1 MDYLFIWSRDLQL
14 YQLMI
19 LMNLNQNGLV
29 QLLQVRDQMSDL
41 EVKNK
46 DGATPLHRAS
56 RNGHP
61 EVAELLLARGAEVN
75 AVDRAG
81 ATSLMIASAN
91 GHEFVVGQ
99 LLSHDADVNHLA
111 AKHTAQTARNHKC
124 SNNVDIVL
132 CNGLDAF
139 RTRRLFDV
147 LMCNPPYVPTED
159 EEIYTTTPETTTNHN
174 SVINAAFAGGEKG
187 RLLVDSVLMPQ
198 LADYLWKEGRAYVVA
213 LHENDV
219 GEIQQDAKARGLES
233 QVVMERRADM
243 ERLCVLRFTTTTTTT
258 TL

>member
-1 MDYLFIWSRDLQL
+1 MMALSRIALTSYRADEC
-14 YQLMI
+14 YEP
-19 LMNLNQNGLV
+19 
-29 QLLQVRDQMSDL
+29 SD
-41 EVKNK
+41 
-46 DGATPLHRAS
+46 DTF
-56 RNGHP
+56 
-61 EVAELLLARGAEVN
+61 LLADAINDDLADALKSEYCNMLAVEVGCGSGY
-75 AVDRAG
+75 VC
-81 ATSLMIASAN
+81 TSLALNSPHIQ
-91 GHEFVVGQ
+91 VV
-99 LLSHDADVNHLA
+99 ATDVNHLA

-187 RLLVDSVLMPQ
+187 RLLVDSVLMPH

-258 TL
+258 TTL